1 MQDSVLTVQHLSV
14 TFLDRQ
20 FGRLEAVKDV
30 SFTLKQ
36 GRTLAIVGE
45 SGSGK
50 SVSSLAVMGLLP
62 PTAEIKA
69 EALRLGELD
78 LTSLD
83 TQERR
88 ALRGRRMAMIFQEP
102 MTSLNPL
109 VPVGQQI
116 TEALRLHL
124 PLSKKLAEEKM
135 LHLVDQVGLPTP
147 RLVARRYPHEL
158 SGGQQ
163 QRIMIAMAISCEP
176 ELLIADEPTTALD
189 VTIQRQVIDLIMKLQ
204 ETYRMSLLFIT
215 HDLAL
220 VADIADDVAVMYR
233 GEMLE
238 KRPALE
244 LFKRPEHAYT
254 RGLLACRPPL
264 DKRPHR
270 LLTVSDFMKQNA
282 PQERE
287 LVSLSMEVN
296 VVQPPQ
302 SSPPPPISSSP
313 TILELRNLCKFYP
326 QKASLFA
333 APTLFKAVDHVNLQ
347 VRRGMRLGIVGES
360 GCGKTTLARCMIRL
374 LDPTAGKILF
384 DGEDISQARS
394 SELVH
399 IRRRLQYI
407 FQNPYAALNPRLPIA
422 DILTEPLVIH
432 GLGGNQE
439 DRLARAALTLEKVGL
454 RPEMLHRYPHEFSGG
469 QRQRICIARV
479 LMLDPE
485 LIICDECVS
494 ALDVSVQAQIL
505 NLLLDIQ
512 ERTGIT
518 FIFISHDLSVV
529 KYFAEEVCV
538 MSQGQI
544 VEQGPAD
551 EIYARPQHAF
561 TRRLL
566 EAIPRGIPKGSL
578 QPIPSFY

>member
-189 VTIQRQVIDLIMKLQ
+189 VTTQAQVLELLRDLQRQRRMGLIL
-204 ETYRMSLLFIT
+204 IT
-215 HDLAL
+215 HDLGV
-220 VADIADDVAVMYR
+220 VAETVDHVVVMYL
-233 GEMLE
+233 GTAVESGPVHEVFSDPLH
-238 KRPALE
+238 P
-244 LFKRPEHAYT
+244 YT
-254 RGLLACRPPL
+254 RGLLRSIPS
-264 DKRPHR
+264 
-270 LLTVSDFMKQNA
+270 V
-282 PQERE
+282 
-287 LVSLSMEVN
+287 
-296 VVQPPQ
+296 
-302 SSPPPPISSSP
+302 
-313 TILELRNLCKFYP
+313 
-326 QKASLFA
+326 
-333 APTLFKAVDHVNLQ
+333 
-347 VRRGMRLGIVGES
+347 
-360 GCGKTTLARCMIRL
+360 
-374 LDPTAGKILF
+374 TAMP
-384 DGEDISQARS
+384 RT
-394 SELVH
+394 
-399 IRRRLQYI
+399 
-407 FQNPYAALNPRLPIA
+407 RLPALPGSVPHPRNRPAGCPFHTRCSLAIA
-422 DILTEPLVIH
+422 GTCDRVIPVPKLVTPGHAVACHLH
-432 GLGGNQE
+432 GYS
-439 DRLARAALTLEKVGL
+439 
-454 RPEMLHRYPHEFSGG
+454 PES
-469 QRQRICIARV
+469 
-479 LMLDPE
+479 
-485 LIICDECVS
+485 
-494 ALDVSVQAQIL
+494 
-505 NLLLDIQ
+505 
-512 ERTGIT
+512 
-518 FIFISHDLSVV
+518 
-529 KYFAEEVCV
+529 
-538 MSQGQI
+538 
-544 VEQGPAD
+544 
-551 EIYARPQHAF
+551 
-561 TRRLL
+561 
-566 EAIPRGIPKGSL
+566 
-578 QPIPSFY
+578 

>member
-1 MQDSVLTVQHLSV
+1 MTSPVLTVNQLSV
-14 TFLDRQ
+14 QFEDRQ
-20 FGRLEAVKDV
+20 LGRIEAVKNI
-30 SFTLKQ
+30 SFSIAPGK
-36 GRTLAIVGE
+36 TLAIVGE

-62 PTAEIKA
+62 STARVQAQSI
-69 EALRLGELD
+69 RLGETEL
-78 LTSLD
+78 LGLSGSAM
-83 TQERR
+83 R
-88 ALRGRRMAMIFQEP
+88 AIRGRRIGMIFQEP
-102 MTSLNPL
+102 MSSLNPL
-109 VPVGQQI
+109 TTIGAQI
-116 TEALRLHL
+116 QEAMRNHNTLQGKALQEKALHL
-124 PLSKKLAEEKM
+124 LRE
-135 LHLVDQVGLPTP
+135 VGLPDP
-147 RLVARRYPHEL
+147 HMMARRYPHEL

-163 QRIMIAMAISCEP
+163 QRAMIAMAISCEP

-189 VTIQRQVIDLIMKLQ
+189 VTIQRQVIDLILKIQ
-204 ETYRMSLLFIT
+204 QDFRMGLLFIT

-220 VADIADDVAVMYR
+220 VADVADEVAVMYR

-244 LFKRPEHAYT
+244 LFRNPEHAYT

-264 DKRPHR
+264 DKRPRR
-270 LLTVSDFMKQNA
+270 LLTVADFMK
-282 PQERE
+282 RE
-287 LVSLSMEVN
+287 EGSTYQMPDMVQKLIPSSAEVD
-296 VVQPPQ
+296 
-302 SSPPPPISSSP
+302 
-313 TILELRNLCKFYP
+313 TILELKGLSMHYM
-326 QKASLFA
+326 QKPSLFSSA
-333 APTLFKAVDHVNLQ
+333 QLFKAVDQIDLK

-360 GCGKTTLARCMIRL
+360 GSGKTTLARCMIRL
-374 LDPTAGKILF
+374 LDPSKGNITFNGQ
-384 DGEDISQARS
+384 DISRLGQH
-394 SELVH
+394 ELVP
-399 IRRRLQYI
+399 IRRKLQYI
-407 FQNPYAALNPRLPIA
+407 FQNPYAALNPRLTVA
-422 DILTEPLVIH
+422 DILCEPMIIH
-432 GLGGNQE
+432 GLGGDFKQRLQKAT
-439 DRLARAALTLEKVGL
+439 DRMEQVGL
-454 RPEMLHRYPHEFSGG
+454 RPEMLNRYPHEFSGG

-512 ERTGIT
+512 EKSGIT

-544 VEQGPAD
+544 VEQGRAD

-578 QPIPSFY
+578 QPLTSYY